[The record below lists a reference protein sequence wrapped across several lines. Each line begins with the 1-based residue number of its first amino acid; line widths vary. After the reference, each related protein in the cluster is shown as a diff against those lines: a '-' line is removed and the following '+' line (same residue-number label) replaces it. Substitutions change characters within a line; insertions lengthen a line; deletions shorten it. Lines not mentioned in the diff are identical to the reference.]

1 MSATKYGKCEW
12 DGLWQMKH
20 KMKREQWSVDWK
32 KWDETRTMKC
42 GLKKKW
48 DETWTTKLRM

>member
-12 DGLWQMKH
+12 DGLWHMKH

-42 GLKKKW
+42 WLKKNEMKHEQLSW
-48 DETWTTKLRM
+48 